1 MKKTI
6 SKNEFVRAFDDYYRS
21 ENFSVA
27 GREAL
32 FDYLE
37 MLEEETG
44 SEIELDV
51 IAICCEYTEYENFE
65 ELQKNYNVED
75 MEELAQ
81 NTSIIQVND
90 ESFIIQDY

>member
-6 SKNEFVRAFDDYYRS
+6 SKNEFVREFDEYNRS
-21 ENFSVA
+21 DNFSRQ

-37 MLEEETG
+37 MLEEDIG
-44 SEIELDV
+44 SEMELDV
-51 IAICCEYTEYENFE
+51 IAICCEYSEYENFE
-65 ELQKNYNVED
+65 ELQNNYNVED
-75 MEELAQ
+75 MEELEQ
-81 NTSIIQVND
+81 NTTVIKIDD

>member
-6 SKNEFVRAFDDYYRS
+6 NQYDFVKAFDDYDRS
-21 ENFSVA
+21 ENFSRQ

-37 MLEEETG
+37 MLEEDTE

-65 ELQKNYNVED
+65 ELQKDYNVED
-75 MEELAQ
+75 MNELEQ
-81 NTSIIQVND
+81 NTTVIKIDD
-90 ESFIIQDY
+90 ESFIIQSY